1 MKNIHEELNKSPLF
15 NGIDQED
22 ISAMLACLNAK
33 TKNYKKNQNVFM
45 VGDKNEAVGFV
56 VSGSIQI
63 IKEDFLGNRTI
74 IAQIGVGQ
82 LFAEAFA
89 CAGVKRIPVSVV
101 ANTDSTVLFIDYNR
115 IVHSCSNTCA
125 FHHRLIE
132 NMLQILAQKNVYLN
146 DKIEHLSRRSTK
158 DKVLSYLS
166 SQAQKTGK
174 RHFEIP
180 FNRQELADY
189 LCVDRSALSNELC
202 KLRDMGVLEFNRNE
216 FTLSESYEEEGYT
229 S

>member
-1 MKNIHEELNKSPLF
+1 MKNIYEQLTKSPLF
-15 NGIDQED
+15 NGINPED
-22 ISAMLACLNAK
+22 ISAMLTCLNAK
-33 TKNYKKNQNVFM
+33 TKTYKKNQNVFLA
-45 VGDKNEAVGFV
+45 GDKNEAVGFV

-63 IKEDFLGNRTI
+63 IKEDFLGNRSI
-74 IAQIGVGQ
+74 IAQIGQSQ

-89 CAGVKRIPVSVV
+89 CAGLKRIPVSVV
-101 ANTDSTVLFIDYNR
+101 SNTDSTILFIDYNR
-115 IVHSCSNTCA
+115 IVNSCSNTCA

-174 RHFEIP
+174 RRFEIP

-202 KLRDMGVLEFNRNE
+202 KLRDTGVLEFNRNE
-216 FTLSESYEEEGYT
+216 FTLSENYEEDDYT

>member
-1 MKNIHEELNKSPLF
+1 MLKNIYEKLNKSPLF
-15 NGIDQED
+15 SSISPED
-22 ISAMLACLNAK
+22 ISAMLTCLSAK
-33 TKNYKKNQNVFM
+33 NRNYKKNETVFM

-56 VSGSIQI
+56 ISGNIQI

-74 IAQIGVGQ
+74 IAQIGEGQ

-89 CAGVKRIPVSVV
+89 CAGIKKMPVNAIATTNSE
-101 ANTDSTVLFIDYNR
+101 VLFIDYNR
-115 IVHSCSNTCA
+115 IIHSCSNSCT

-146 DKIEHLSRRSTK
+146 DKIEHLSRRATK

-166 SQAQKTGK
+166 SQVQKNGK
-174 RHFEIP
+174 TTFEIP

-202 KLRDMGVLEFNRNE
+202 KLRDRGFLTFNRNK
-216 FTLSESYEEEGYT
+216 FTLFENYEED
-229 S
+229 

>member
-1 MKNIHEELNKSPLF
+1 MKNIYEELTKSPLF
-15 NGIDQED
+15 GGIEPED
-22 ISAMLACLNAK
+22 ISAMLACLSAQ
-33 TKNYKKNQNVFM
+33 TKNFKKNQNVFM
-45 VGDKNEAVGFV
+45 IGDKNEAVGFI

-63 IKEDFLGNRTI
+63 IKEDFLGNRSI
-74 IAQIGVGQ
+74 IAQIGQGQ
-82 LFAEAFA
+82 IFAEAFA
-89 CAGVKRIPVSVV
+89 CAGIKRMPVSVV
-101 ANTDSTVLFIDYNR
+101 ATTDSKILFIDYNR
-115 IVHSCSNTCA
+115 IVHSCTNTCA

-166 SQAQKTGK
+166 SQAQKMGK
-174 RHFEIP
+174 KNFEIP

-202 KLRDMGVLEFNRNE
+202 KLRDMGILDFNRNQ
-216 FTLSESYEEEGYT
+216 FTLLETYEEENYKN
-229 S
+229 